1 MKPERVLSTVI
12 LLAVLT
18 ITAGCEE
25 AVEVKAYIGKPAQT
39 ITFMSSW
46 CPCSNESIPLLKKIH
61 AEYADEDIDF
71 LMLGIQDPES
81 KFNQFVLEHDL
92 PFPAAYDDNDF
103 IARTYGIN
111 TPPTTV
117 FIDKEGKLQRV
128 FYGNIKDMETDVY
141 KWVEE
146 LL

>member
-1 MKPERVLSTVI
+1 
-12 LLAVLT
+12 
-18 ITAGCEE
+18 
-25 AVEVKAYIGKPAQT
+25 
-39 ITFMSSW
+39 MSSW